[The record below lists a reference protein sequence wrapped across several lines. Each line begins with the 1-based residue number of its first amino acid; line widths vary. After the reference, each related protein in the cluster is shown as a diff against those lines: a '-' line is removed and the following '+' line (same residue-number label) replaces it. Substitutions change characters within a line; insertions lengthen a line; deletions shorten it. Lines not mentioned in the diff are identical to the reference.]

1 LLLATKPPTG
11 ACRSAIF
18 PRCSPTFAGVRPP
31 LAPEVK
37 VPMAKATKS
46 SAKSSTKSKAPPPKK
61 NGKTVSVKPKATAAA
76 KTAAKIQL
84 PKAPPPKVAVKPVE
98 KEKLVGLK
106 PTPDPSVIRSHPD
119 AKLSKTELNSLYGK
133 LVDEKSRV
141 LGNFE
146 NRVDNALAEEDV
158 LADEIDIAQ
167 RSTDQAWLFRMADKD
182 RKLLIEIEAAL
193 EKMHSGEYGVCEGTD
208 EPIGFKRLELRP
220 WTRYSVGYKEMLERE
235 KAQQA
240 R

>member
-1 LLLATKPPTG
+1 
-11 ACRSAIF
+11 
-18 PRCSPTFAGVRPP
+18 
-31 LAPEVK
+31 
-37 VPMAKATKS
+37 MAKVTKS
-46 SAKSSTKSKAPPPKK
+46 SAKSSSKSLAKAAPKKVSAAASTPTEKK
-61 NGKTVSVKPKATAAA
+61 NGKSASVKPKASVTSKAV
-76 KTAAKIQL
+76 AKIEIPKAAPA
-84 PKAPPPKVAVKPVE
+84 PKAPVAAKDKTLP
-98 KEKLVGLK
+98 GLK
-106 PTPDPSVIRSHPD
+106 PTPDASVIRSHPD
-119 AKLSKTELNSLYGK
+119 AKLSKQELNSLYSK
-133 LVDEKSRV
+133 LVEEKSRV

>member
-1 LLLATKPPTG
+1 
-11 ACRSAIF
+11 
-18 PRCSPTFAGVRPP
+18 
-31 LAPEVK
+31 
-37 VPMAKATKS
+37 MAKATKS
-46 SAKSSTKSKAPPPKK
+46 SAKSSSKSKAPPKK
-61 NGKTVSVKPKATAAA
+61 NGKAVSVKPKASAASKA
-76 KTAAKIQL
+76 AAKIQL
-84 PKAPPPKVAVKPVE
+84 PKAPPPKLTGKE
-98 KEKLVGLK
+98 KERPAEREKLIGLR
-106 PTPDPSVIRSHPD
+106 PTPDASVIRSHPD
-119 AKLSKTELNSLYGK
+119 AKLSKNELNSLYGK

>member
-1 LLLATKPPTG
+1 
-11 ACRSAIF
+11 
-18 PRCSPTFAGVRPP
+18 
-31 LAPEVK
+31 
-37 VPMAKATKS
+37 MAKVTKS
-46 SAKSSTKSKAPPPKK
+46 SAKSSKSSVKAPPPPPKK
-61 NGKTVSVKPKATAAA
+61 NGNGKIASVKPKATATA
-76 KTAAKIQL
+76 KAVARIEI
-84 PKAPPPKVAVKPVE
+84 PKAPPPKMAPPKGGSPRD
-98 KEKLVGLK
+98 GLK
-106 PTPDPSVIRSHPD
+106 PTPDASVIRAHTE
-119 AKLSKTELNSLYGK
+119 AKLSKQELNSLYSK
-133 LVDEKSRV
+133 LVEEKSRV

-167 RSTDQAWLFRMADKD
+167 RVTDQAWLFRMADKD

-193 EKMHSGEYGVCEGTD
+193 EKMHTGEYGVCEGTD

>member
-1 LLLATKPPTG
+1 
-11 ACRSAIF
+11 
-18 PRCSPTFAGVRPP
+18 
-31 LAPEVK
+31 
-37 VPMAKATKS
+37 MAKVTKS
-46 SAKSSTKSKAPPPKK
+46 SAKSSPKSASKAPPPKK
-61 NGKTVSVKPKATAAA
+61 IGNGKAISVKPKATAAA
-76 KTAAKIQL
+76 KSAAKVEI
-84 PKAPPPKVAVKPVE
+84 PKAPLPKMAPPKE
-98 KEKLVGLK
+98 KIQGLK
-106 PTPDPSVIRSHPD
+106 PTPDASVIRAHVD
-119 AKLSKTELNSLYGK
+119 AKLTKQELNWLYNK
-133 LVDEKSRV
+133 LVEEKSRV

-193 EKMHSGEYGVCEGTD
+193 EKMHTGEYGVCEGTD
-208 EPIGFKRLELRP
+208 EPVGFKRLELRP

>member
-1 LLLATKPPTG
+1 
-11 ACRSAIF
+11 
-18 PRCSPTFAGVRPP
+18 
-31 LAPEVK
+31 
-37 VPMAKATKS
+37 MAKVTKS
-46 SAKSSTKSKAPPPKK
+46 SAKSASKSSAGAKAAPKK
-61 NGKTVSVKPKATAAA
+61 NGKSVSVKPKATATAKAA
-76 KTAAKIQL
+76 ARIELPAPPRAPA
-84 PKAPPPKVAVKPVE
+84 PKAPT
-98 KEKLVGLK
+98 GLR
-106 PTPDPSVIRSHPD
+106 PTPDASVIRAHAD
-119 AKLSKTELNSLYGK
+119 AKLSKQELNSLYTK

-193 EKMHSGEYGVCEGTD
+193 EKMHTGEYGVCEGTD

>member
-1 LLLATKPPTG
+1 
-11 ACRSAIF
+11 
-18 PRCSPTFAGVRPP
+18 
-31 LAPEVK
+31 
-37 VPMAKATKS
+37 MAKVTKS
-46 SAKSSTKSKAPPPKK
+46 SAKSSKPAAKPLAKK
-61 NGKTVSVKPKATAAA
+61 VEAKKVGNGKAISVKPKATA
-76 KTAAKIQL
+76 TAAKIEV
-84 PKAPPPKVAVKPVE
+84 PKAAPTPKERAP
-98 KEKLVGLK
+98 LPGLK
-106 PTPDPSVIRSHPD
+106 PTPDASVIRSHPD
-119 AKLSKTELNSLYGK
+119 AKLSKQELNSLYSK

-193 EKMHSGEYGVCEGTD
+193 EKMHNGEYGVCEGTD

>member
-1 LLLATKPPTG
+1 
-11 ACRSAIF
+11 
-18 PRCSPTFAGVRPP
+18 
-31 LAPEVK
+31 
-37 VPMAKATKS
+37 MAKATKS
-46 SAKSSTKSKAPPPKK
+46 SAKSAKKPLSKAPPKK
-61 NGKTVSVKPKATAAA
+61 NGKSVSVKPKSSANAKAAA
-76 KTAAKIQL
+76 KIPL
-84 PKAPPPKVAVKPVE
+84 PKAPPPKVAPPKE
-98 KEKLVGLK
+98 RSDKEKLVGIR
-106 PTPDPSVIRSHPD
+106 PTPDASVIRSHAD
-119 AKLSKTELNSLYGK
+119 AKLSKQELNSLYNK

-193 EKMHSGEYGVCEGTD
+193 EKMHTGEYGVCEGTD

-220 WTRYSVGYKEMLERE
+220 WTRYSVSYKEMLERE

>member
-1 LLLATKPPTG
+1 MAKATKPPT
-11 ACRSAIF
+11 
-18 PRCSPTFAGVRPP
+18 
-31 LAPEVK
+31 
-37 VPMAKATKS
+37 KS
-46 SAKSSTKSKAPPPKK
+46 SKAPVKEAPKK
-61 NGKTVSVKPKATAAA
+61 NGKPEPAKAKAKEPSRAPK
-76 KTAAKIQL
+76 IEL
-84 PKAPPPKVAVKPVE
+84 PKAPPPKPREAGIGKPN
-98 KEKLVGLK
+98 
-106 PTPDPSVIRSHPD
+106 PDASTIRAHAD
-119 AKLSKTELNSLYGK
+119 AKLSKPELTQLYTK
-133 LVDEKSRV
+133 LVEEKARV

-146 NRVDNALAEEDV
+146 HRVDNALAEEDV

-193 EKMHSGEYGVCEGTD
+193 EKMHNGEYGVCEGTD

>member
-1 LLLATKPPTG
+1 
-11 ACRSAIF
+11 
-18 PRCSPTFAGVRPP
+18 
-31 LAPEVK
+31 
-37 VPMAKATKS
+37 MAKVTKS
-46 SAKSSTKSKAPPPKK
+46 SAKSSKSPAKAAPKKAPEKASGAK
-61 NGKTVSVKPKATAAA
+61 NGKSVSVKPKASATTKAAA
-76 KTAAKIQL
+76 RIEIPKAAPAAKVAPAAKDKERVL
-84 PKAPPPKVAVKPVE
+84 P
-98 KEKLVGLK
+98 GLK
-106 PTPDPSVIRSHPD
+106 PTPDASVIRAHAD
-119 AKLSKTELNSLYGK
+119 AKLSKQELNALYTK

>member
-1 LLLATKPPTG
+1 
-11 ACRSAIF
+11 
-18 PRCSPTFAGVRPP
+18 
-31 LAPEVK
+31 
-37 VPMAKATKS
+37 MAKVTKS
-46 SAKSSTKSKAPPPKK
+46 SAKSSKSSVKAPPPPKK
-61 NGKTVSVKPKATAAA
+61 NGNGKAVSVKPKATATA
-76 KTAAKIQL
+76 KAVARIEI
-84 PKAPPPKVAVKPVE
+84 PKAPPPKMGPPKGGSPRD
-98 KEKLVGLK
+98 GLK
-106 PTPDPSVIRSHPD
+106 PTPDASVIRAHTE
-119 AKLSKTELNSLYGK
+119 AKLSKQELNSLYSK
-133 LVDEKSRV
+133 LVEEKSRV

-193 EKMHSGEYGVCEGTD
+193 EKMHTGEYGVCEGTD

>member
-1 LLLATKPPTG
+1 
-11 ACRSAIF
+11 
-18 PRCSPTFAGVRPP
+18 
-31 LAPEVK
+31 
-37 VPMAKATKS
+37 MAKVTKS
-46 SAKSSTKSKAPPPKK
+46 SAKSSSKSSAKPSSPPKKIGAASSSSPAEKK
-61 NGKTVSVKPKATAAA
+61 NGKTVSVKPKASATAKAV
-76 KTAAKIQL
+76 AKIEI
-84 PKAPPPKVAVKPVE
+84 PKAPLPKMAAPTAPRDGKDGKAHP
-98 KEKLVGLK
+98 GLK
-106 PTPDPSVIRSHPD
+106 PTPDASVIRAHGD
-119 AKLSKTELNSLYGK
+119 AKLSKQELNSLYTK
-133 LVDEKSRV
+133 LVEEKSRV

-193 EKMHSGEYGVCEGTD
+193 EKMHTGEYGVCEGTD

>member
-1 LLLATKPPTG
+1 
-11 ACRSAIF
+11 
-18 PRCSPTFAGVRPP
+18 
-31 LAPEVK
+31 
-37 VPMAKATKS
+37 MAKVTKS
-46 SAKSSTKSKAPPPKK
+46 SAKSSKSPVKAAPKKVEKK
-61 NGKTVSVKPKATAAA
+61 NGRAISVKPKASAGA
-76 KTAAKIQL
+76 KVAAKIEL
-84 PKAPPPKVAVKPVE
+84 PRFAPPPKMAPAAK
-98 KEKLVGLK
+98 KEPHPGLK
-106 PTPDPSVIRSHPD
+106 PTPDASVIRSHPE
-119 AKLSKTELNSLYGK
+119 AKLTKQELNGLYTK
-133 LVDEKSRV
+133 LVDEKARV

-146 NRVDNALAEEDV
+146 NRVDNALAEEDI

-182 RKLLIEIEAAL
+182 RKLLIEIEGAL

-208 EPIGFKRLELRP
+208 EPIGYKRLELRP

>member
-1 LLLATKPPTG
+1 
-11 ACRSAIF
+11 
-18 PRCSPTFAGVRPP
+18 
-31 LAPEVK
+31 
-37 VPMAKATKS
+37 MAKVTKS
-46 SAKSSTKSKAPPPKK
+46 SSKSASKSSSPTKEAPKK
-61 NGKTVSVKPKATAAA
+61 NGKTPSVRPPATKSSAGTTKAAAPKLEIPKA
-76 KTAAKIQL
+76 
-84 PKAPPPKVAVKPVE
+84 APPPRPAKPI
-98 KEKLVGLK
+98 GLK
-106 PTPDPSVIRSHPD
+106 PTPEASTIRSHPD
-119 AKLSKTELNSLYGK
+119 AKLSKQELNLLYGK
-133 LVDEKSRV
+133 LVDEKARV

-193 EKMHSGEYGVCEGTD
+193 EKMHTGEYGVCEGTD

>member
-1 LLLATKPPTG
+1 
-11 ACRSAIF
+11 
-18 PRCSPTFAGVRPP
+18 
-31 LAPEVK
+31 
-37 VPMAKATKS
+37 MAKATKMPT
-46 SAKSSTKSKAPPPKK
+46 KSSKTSVKETPKK
-61 NGKTVSVKPKATAAA
+61 NGKPEPVKAKAISRG
-76 KTAAKIQL
+76 AKIEL
-84 PKAPPPKVAVKPVE
+84 PKPASKPRPAVGKPN
-98 KEKLVGLK
+98 
-106 PTPDPSVIRSHPD
+106 PDASAVRAHGD
-119 AKLSKTELNSLYGK
+119 AKLSKQELSQLYNK
-133 LVDEKSRV
+133 LVEEKARV

-146 NRVDNALAEEDV
+146 HRVDNALAEEDV

>member
-1 LLLATKPPTG
+1 
-11 ACRSAIF
+11 
-18 PRCSPTFAGVRPP
+18 
-31 LAPEVK
+31 
-37 VPMAKATKS
+37 MAKVTKS
-46 SAKSSTKSKAPPPKK
+46 SAKSSSKSSVKPAAKVADKK
-61 NGKTVSVKPKATAAA
+61 NGKSVSVKPKASATAKAV
-76 KTAAKIQL
+76 AKIEI
-84 PKAPPPKVAVKPVE
+84 PKAPPPKMAAPAKDKTLP
-98 KEKLVGLK
+98 GLK
-106 PTPDPSVIRSHPD
+106 PTPDASVIRAHAD
-119 AKLSKTELNSLYGK
+119 AKLSKQELNSLYTK

>member
-1 LLLATKPPTG
+1 MKWYPEL
-11 ACRSAIF
+11 RSGLF
-18 PRCSPTFAGVRPP
+18 SC
-31 LAPEVK
+31 
-37 VPMAKATKS
+37 KARIEIPK
-46 SAKSSTKSKAPPPKK
+46 AAPPPSASKD
-61 NGKTVSVKPKATAAA
+61 A
-76 KTAAKIQL
+76 
-84 PKAPPPKVAVKPVE
+84 
-98 KEKLVGLK
+98 KEKALGLK
-106 PTPDPSVIRSHPD
+106 PTPDASVIRAHPD
-119 AKLSKTELNSLYGK
+119 AKLSKQELNQLYGK

-208 EPIGFKRLELRP
+208 EAIGFKRLELRP

>member
-1 LLLATKPPTG
+1 
-11 ACRSAIF
+11 
-18 PRCSPTFAGVRPP
+18 
-31 LAPEVK
+31 
-37 VPMAKATKS
+37 MAKVTKS
-46 SAKSSTKSKAPPPKK
+46 SSKSVSKSSAPAKEAPKK
-61 NGKTVSVKPKATAAA
+61 NGKTPSVRPAASKSSAGTKAAPKLEIPKA
-76 KTAAKIQL
+76 
-84 PKAPPPKVAVKPVE
+84 APPPRAPAKPI
-98 KEKLVGLK
+98 GLK
-106 PTPDPSVIRSHPD
+106 PTPEASTIRSHPD
-119 AKLSKTELNSLYGK
+119 AKLSKQELNLLYGK
-133 LVDEKSRV
+133 LVDEKARV

-193 EKMHSGEYGVCEGTD
+193 EKMHTGEYGVCEGTD

>member
-1 LLLATKPPTG
+1 
-11 ACRSAIF
+11 
-18 PRCSPTFAGVRPP
+18 
-31 LAPEVK
+31 
-37 VPMAKATKS
+37 MAKASKS
-46 SAKSSTKSKAPPPKK
+46 SAKSSSKSSKAPPKK
-61 NGKTVSVKPKATAAA
+61 SAKSSVKPKASVASKAIA
-76 KTAAKIQL
+76 KVHI
-84 PKAPPPKVAVKPVE
+84 PKAPPPKVAAKDKERVVE
-98 KEKLVGLK
+98 KDKEKLVGLK
-106 PTPDPSVIRSHPD
+106 PTPDASVIRSHPD
-119 AKLSKTELNSLYGK
+119 AKLSKQELNSLYGK

>member
-1 LLLATKPPTG
+1 
-11 ACRSAIF
+11 
-18 PRCSPTFAGVRPP
+18 
-31 LAPEVK
+31 
-37 VPMAKATKS
+37 MAKVTKS
-46 SAKSSTKSKAPPPKK
+46 SAKSSKPSKAPPPKK
-61 NGKTVSVKPKATAAA
+61 NGNGNAISVKPKATAVA
-76 KTAAKIQL
+76 KSVAKLEI
-84 PKAPPPKVAVKPVE
+84 PRAAPPPRPAGPPKDKTLP
-98 KEKLVGLK
+98 GLK
-106 PTPDPSVIRSHPD
+106 PTPDASVIRAHTD
-119 AKLSKTELNSLYGK
+119 AKLSKQELNALYSK
-133 LVDEKSRV
+133 LVEEKSRV

-193 EKMHSGEYGVCEGTD
+193 EKMHTGEYGVCEGTD

>member
-1 LLLATKPPTG
+1 
-11 ACRSAIF
+11 
-18 PRCSPTFAGVRPP
+18 
-31 LAPEVK
+31 
-37 VPMAKATKS
+37 MAKVTKS
-46 SAKSSTKSKAPPPKK
+46 SAKSSKSSVKAPPPPKK
-61 NGKTVSVKPKATAAA
+61 NGNGKAVSVKPKATATA
-76 KTAAKIQL
+76 KAVARIEI
-84 PKAPPPKVAVKPVE
+84 PKAPPPKMGPPKGGSPRD
-98 KEKLVGLK
+98 GLK
-106 PTPDPSVIRSHPD
+106 PTPDASVIRAHTE
-119 AKLSKTELNSLYGK
+119 AKLSKQELNSLYSK
-133 LVDEKSRV
+133 LVEEKSRV

-193 EKMHSGEYGVCEGTD
+193 EKMHTGEYGVCEGTD

-220 WTRYSVGYKEMLERE
+220 WTRYSVGYKERLERE

>member
-1 LLLATKPPTG
+1 
-11 ACRSAIF
+11 
-18 PRCSPTFAGVRPP
+18 
-31 LAPEVK
+31 
-37 VPMAKATKS
+37 MAKAKTPTKS
-46 SAKSSTKSKAPPPKK
+46 SKASVKEAPRK
-61 NGKTVSVKPKATAAA
+61 NGKSEPAKAKVKAKEPTRAPK
-76 KTAAKIQL
+76 IEL
-84 PKAPPPKVAVKPVE
+84 PKAPPAKPRQAS
-98 KEKLVGLK
+98 VGK
-106 PTPDPSVIRSHPD
+106 PNPDASTIRAHGD
-119 AKLSKTELNSLYGK
+119 AKLSKPELTQLYNK
-133 LVDEKSRV
+133 LVEEKARV

-146 NRVDNALAEEDV
+146 HRVDNALAEEDV

>member
-1 LLLATKPPTG
+1 
-11 ACRSAIF
+11 
-18 PRCSPTFAGVRPP
+18 
-31 LAPEVK
+31 
-37 VPMAKATKS
+37 MAKVTKS
-46 SAKSSTKSKAPPPKK
+46 SAKSSKSSVKAPPPKK
-61 NGKTVSVKPKATAAA
+61 NGSGNGKSASVKPKATATA
-76 KTAAKIQL
+76 KAAAKIEI
-84 PKAPPPKVAVKPVE
+84 PKAPPPKMAPPKGGSP
-98 KEKLVGLK
+98 KDGLK
-106 PTPDPSVIRSHPD
+106 PTPDASVIRAHTE
-119 AKLSKTELNSLYGK
+119 AKLSKQELNSLYSK
-133 LVDEKSRV
+133 LVEEKSRV

-193 EKMHSGEYGVCEGTD
+193 EKMHTGEYGVCEGTD

>member
-1 LLLATKPPTG
+1 
-11 ACRSAIF
+11 
-18 PRCSPTFAGVRPP
+18 
-31 LAPEVK
+31 
-37 VPMAKATKS
+37 MAKVTKS
-46 SAKSSTKSKAPPPKK
+46 SAKSSSKSSSKAAPKKHADAEKKGEKK
-61 NGKTVSVKPKATAAA
+61 NGKALSVKPKAGAASKSSA
-76 KTAAKIQL
+76 RIEIPKAAPA
-84 PKAPPPKVAVKPVE
+84 PKAPASAAKDKTLP
-98 KEKLVGLK
+98 GLK
-106 PTPDPSVIRSHPD
+106 PTPDASVIKAHVD
-119 AKLSKTELNSLYGK
+119 AKLSKQELNGLYTK
-133 LVDEKSRV
+133 LVDEKARV

-193 EKMHSGEYGVCEGTD
+193 EKMHTGEYGVCEGTD
-208 EPIGFKRLELRP
+208 EPIGYKRLELRP

>member
-1 LLLATKPPTG
+1 
-11 ACRSAIF
+11 
-18 PRCSPTFAGVRPP
+18 
-31 LAPEVK
+31 
-37 VPMAKATKS
+37 MAKVTKS
-46 SAKSSTKSKAPPPKK
+46 SAKSSKPSKSLPPKK
-61 NGKTVSVKPKATAAA
+61 NGNGNGKSISVKPKSTATAKAV
-76 KTAAKIQL
+76 AKIEIPRAAPTPKPAPKDRTL
-84 PKAPPPKVAVKPVE
+84 P
-98 KEKLVGLK
+98 GLK
-106 PTPDPSVIRSHPD
+106 PTPDASVIRAHTD
-119 AKLSKTELNSLYGK
+119 AKLSKQELNALYSK
-133 LVDEKSRV
+133 LVEEKSRV

-193 EKMHSGEYGVCEGTD
+193 EKMHTGEYGVCEGTD

>member
-1 LLLATKPPTG
+1 MAKPTKPPMK
-11 ACRSAIF
+11 S
-18 PRCSPTFAGVRPP
+18 
-31 LAPEVK
+31 
-37 VPMAKATKS
+37 AKAPVKE
-46 SAKSSTKSKAPPPKK
+46 APKK
-61 NGKTVSVKPKATAAA
+61 NGKTSEAPKAKA
-76 KTAAKIQL
+76 KEPSRPQKIEL
-84 PKAPPPKVAVKPVE
+84 PKAPAPAAKPRQAAI
-98 KEKLVGLK
+98 GK
-106 PTPDPSVIRSHPD
+106 PNPDASTIRAHAD
-119 AKLSKTELNSLYGK
+119 AKLSKPELTQLYTK
-133 LVDEKSRV
+133 LVEEKARV

-146 NRVDNALAEEDV
+146 HRVDNALAEEDV

-193 EKMHSGEYGVCEGTD
+193 EKMHTGEYGVCEGTD

>member
-1 LLLATKPPTG
+1 
-11 ACRSAIF
+11 
-18 PRCSPTFAGVRPP
+18 
-31 LAPEVK
+31 
-37 VPMAKATKS
+37 MAKVTKS
-46 SAKSSTKSKAPPPKK
+46 SAKSASKSSAKPAPKKATASSAPADKK
-61 NGKTVSVKPKATAAA
+61 NGKSASVKPKASATAKAAA
-76 KTAAKIQL
+76 RIELPKLAPL
-84 PKAPPPKVAVKPVE
+84 PKAPPPKDKVHP
-98 KEKLVGLK
+98 GLK
-106 PTPDPSVIRSHPD
+106 PTPDASVIKAHVD
-119 AKLSKTELNSLYGK
+119 AKLSKQELNGLYTK
-133 LVDEKSRV
+133 LVDEKARV

-193 EKMHSGEYGVCEGTD
+193 EKMHTGEYGVCEGTD

>member
-1 LLLATKPPTG
+1 
-11 ACRSAIF
+11 
-18 PRCSPTFAGVRPP
+18 
-31 LAPEVK
+31 
-37 VPMAKATKS
+37 MAKATKTPT
-46 SAKSSTKSKAPPPKK
+46 KSSKVPVKEAPKK
-61 NGKTVSVKPKATAAA
+61 NGKPEPTKAKA
-76 KTAAKIQL
+76 KEPARSAKIEL
-84 PKAPPPKVAVKPVE
+84 PPKGPAPKPRQPAI
-98 KEKLVGLK
+98 GK
-106 PTPDPSVIRSHPD
+106 PNPDASTIRAHGD
-119 AKLSKTELNSLYGK
+119 AKLTKPELTQLYNK
-133 LVDEKSRV
+133 LVEEKARV

-146 NRVDNALAEEDV
+146 HRVDNALAEEDV

-193 EKMHSGEYGVCEGTD
+193 EKMHTGEYGVCEGTD